1 MLNINKRITKKL
13 SNSNSNLFKYV
24 SSSEERGEKAVL
36 RPNGK
41 KRTICIKLNESEKSL
56 KKIRKYTVRIQWK
69 LRHGKWV

>member
-13 SNSNSNLFKYV
+13 SNSNLFKYV

-41 KRTICIKLNESEKSL
+41 KRTICIKLNESEK
-56 KKIRKYTVRIQWK
+56 KFEKDPKILSEEYN
-69 LRHGKWV
+69 GS

>member
-13 SNSNSNLFKYV
+13 SNSNLFKYV

-56 KKIRKYTVRIQWK
+56 KKTRKYSVRIQWK